1 MSVIIYLQFMAQQQL
16 LKQKSSVYQILD
28 EYKKQLTENLE
39 QYTHV
44 PKISTISSQS
54 TQESSISEIIRTYG
68 KQFTQIRKQYTD
80 GRSGRCVMGVI
91 MSYYGW
97 DGKCI
102 TNAERRL
109 YAALV
114 ALRQAGI
121 SKELLIDLN
130 DSGASFDQIADYL
143 DRYCELA
150 NTKSQSSTSRPL
162 NSD

>member
-1 MSVIIYLQFMAQQQL
+1 MTVIIYLQSMPQQI
-16 LKQKSSVYQILD
+16 LKQKLAVSQILD

-39 QYTHV
+39 QYTRV
-44 PKISTISSQS
+44 PNISTISSQS

-80 GRSGRCVMGVI
+80 GRGGRCVMGVI

-121 SKELLIDLN
+121 SKELLIELN

-143 DRYCELA
+143 DTYCKPA
-150 NTKSQSSTSRPL
+150 NTKS
-162 NSD
+162 

>member
-1 MSVIIYLQFMAQQQL
+1 MAQQQL
-16 LKQKSSVYQILD
+16 LRQESSVSQTLRT
-28 EYKKQLTENLE
+28 YKKQLTQNIERN
-39 QYTHV
+39 THV
-44 PKISTISSQS
+44 PNISTISQQS
-54 TQESSISEIIRTYG
+54 NQELSISQIIRTYG

-80 GRSGRCVMGVI
+80 GLSGRCVMGVI

-121 SKELLIDLN
+121 SKELLIELN
-130 DSGASFDQIADYL
+130 DSGASFDEIAEYL
-143 DRYCELA
+143 DNNCGSA
-150 NTKSQSSTSRPL
+150 NSSK
-162 NSD
+162 

>member
-1 MSVIIYLQFMAQQQL
+1 MAQQQL
-16 LKQKSSVYQILD
+16 LKQEPSGSEVLSSH
-28 EYKKQLTENLE
+28 KKQLTRNIKQHTDQHHMKLNQQSNL
-39 QYTHV
+39 
-44 PKISTISSQS
+44 
-54 TQESSISEIIRTYG
+54 ESSISQIIRTYG

-80 GRSGRCVMGVI
+80 GRGGRCVMGVI

-121 SKELLIDLN
+121 SKELLIELN
-130 DSGASFDQIADYL
+130 DSGATFDEIADYL
-143 DRYCELA
+143 DNIKNR
-150 NTKSQSSTSRPL
+150 
-162 NSD
+162 

>member
-1 MSVIIYLQFMAQQQL
+1 MAQQQL
-16 LKQKSSVYQILD
+16 LKQESSVSQILCT
-28 EYKKQLTENLE
+28 YKRQLTQNLE
-39 QYTHV
+39 QDNQR
-44 PKISTISSQS
+44 PRISRIGQQS
-54 TQESSISEIIRTYG
+54 KQESSISQILRTYG

-80 GRSGRCVMGVI
+80 GLAGRCVMGVI

-130 DSGASFDQIADYL
+130 DSGATFDEIADYL
-143 DRYCELA
+143 DKNHELI
-150 NTKSQSSTSRPL
+150 SSNR
-162 NSD
+162 

>member
-1 MSVIIYLQFMAQQQL
+1 MAQKQI
-16 LKQKSSVYQILD
+16 LKQESSVSEVLSNH
-28 EYKKQLTENLE
+28 KKQLTRNIE
-39 QYTHV
+39 QHTDERHMN
-44 PKISTISSQS
+44 TLNQQS
-54 TQESSISEIIRTYG
+54 KQDSSISQIIRTYG

-80 GRSGRCVMGVI
+80 GLGGRCVMGVI

-121 SKELLIDLN
+121 TKELLIELN

-143 DRYCELA
+143 DRNCGLA
-150 NTKSQSSTSRPL
+150 NTKS
-162 NSD
+162 

>member
-1 MSVIIYLQFMAQQQL
+1 MAQQQL
-16 LKQKSSVYQILD
+16 LKQESFVSQILD
-28 EYKKQLTENLE
+28 AYKKKLTQNIE

-44 PKISTISSQS
+44 PNISTISHQS
-54 TQESSISEIIRTYG
+54 NQESSISEIIRTYG

-102 TNAERRL
+102 NNAERRL

-121 SKELLIDLN
+121 SKELLIELN

-143 DRYCELA
+143 DRNCGPT
-150 NTKSQSSTSRPL
+150 NTKS
-162 NSD
+162 